1 MCPNL
6 RHNALM
12 ESTAPLNC
20 DKAAQLTDLRQN
32 VMAVIILVK
41 ASWMAAS
48 QLTDYA

>member
-1 MCPNL
+1 
-6 RHNALM
+6 LM

-20 DKAAQLTDLRQN
+20 DKAIFAQLTDLRQN